1 MTCSYGLCSGIAV
14 LQLVLLSGGPCNLSD
29 LVPIFLVRM
38 CMTQIL
44 NSMPLRQVQIY
55 PGKVDD
61 LLGLGTGSGK
71 LLAVVLAVV
80 IYWQLYWQK

>member
-1 MTCSYGLCSGIAV
+1 
-14 LQLVLLSGGPCNLSD
+14 
-29 LVPIFLVRM
+29 
-38 CMTQIL
+38 MTQIL